1 VIRDAVTPACLG
13 SGLGGSITWRG
24 IPWWPTPGA
33 GAFDPSVPAN
43 VAASHAEGVRCL
55 SANAPHGAVALPTSL
70 ATSSRTRART
80 RPRGAAT
87 HMREMGNAGAHPDI
101 FGQVSA
107 DEARDLQ
114 SLVGQLIQVLYVVP
128 AGIAKARAGRPSR

>member
-1 VIRDAVTPACLG
+1 
-13 SGLGGSITWRG
+13 
-24 IPWWPTPGA
+24 
-33 GAFDPSVPAN
+33 
-43 VAASHAEGVRCL
+43 
-55 SANAPHGAVALPTSL
+55 
-70 ATSSRTRART
+70 
-80 RPRGAAT
+80 
-87 HMREMGNAGAHPDI
+87 MGNADAHPDI